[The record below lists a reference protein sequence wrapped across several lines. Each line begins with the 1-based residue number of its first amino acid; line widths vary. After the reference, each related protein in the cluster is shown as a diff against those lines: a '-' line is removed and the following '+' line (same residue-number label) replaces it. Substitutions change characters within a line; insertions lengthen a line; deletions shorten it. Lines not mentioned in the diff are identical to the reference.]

1 MSSKANVPHPSSDDE
16 RRLAEWL
23 AANIGGTI
31 ERLERQSRWRGGWWA
46 DVRRGDELLKL
57 YVREERKEE
66 FPPWPLEHEARVL
79 QLLEKHGVPAP
90 HVYGICENPHAIIM
104 EALEGSTSFAGYS
117 DPARSE
123 AAMLDFADAVARMHS
138 IDPHEAVG
146 PGLPMPQTPEEISLG
161 CFKLCEDIYLKGKR
175 RPDPRLEF
183 IRAWIYRNIP
193 RHRTKVSLLAVDS
206 GQFMHDDGKVTGL
219 FDMEYACL
227 GDPMIDLA
235 SIPSRILGE
244 GGPQSQSF
252 FQRYRE
258 LTGDTL
264 EPEVVIFHRVWWG
277 ICTPLIVAPNF
288 DAPSATSTYF
298 EYTWWYIS
306 PLLGVLL
313 AIADLKGLKVDN
325 SFHPGPGQPS
335 RWAPLI
341 DVMAS
346 RLPARSPDEPYDLT
360 ERRKVYEY
368 IRRQDAHRD
377 VEDDYVN
384 AVAKLTGRAASGWSE
399 ADAALEEFVVTA
411 GPEHD
416 DDLIRLFHRWTVA
429 IGATLLDGLDYNE
442 IAYLHRPFPKFT
454 ELLA

>member
-1 MSSKANVPHPSSDDE
+1 MSKVPLPASYSDDE
-16 RRLAEWL
+16 RKLVEWL
-23 AANIGGTI
+23 GTNIGGTI
-31 ERLERQSRWRGGWWA
+31 ERLERQVRWRGGWWV

-57 YVREERKEE
+57 YVREERKED

-90 HVYGICENPHAIIM
+90 HVHGICADPHVIVM
-104 EALEGSTSFAGYS
+104 DALEGSTSFVDYT
-117 DPARSE
+117 DPAKSE
-123 AAMLDFADAVARMHS
+123 AVLLDFAEAVARMHS

-146 PGLPMPQTPEEISLG
+146 PGLPMPETPEEISLG

-193 RHRTKVSLLAVDS
+193 RHRTKVSLLAIDS
-206 GQFMHDDGKVTGL
+206 GQFLHKDGKVTGL

-244 GGPQSQSF
+244 GGPEGHPF
-252 FQRYRE
+252 FRRYRE

-264 EPEVVIFHRVWWG
+264 DPEVVLFHRVWWG
-277 ICTPLIVAPNF
+277 VCTPLIVAPNF
-288 DAPSATSTYF
+288 DAPSESSTYF

-313 AIADLKGLKVDN
+313 SIADLKGLKVNN
-325 SFHPGPGQPS
+325 SFDTEPGQPS
-335 RWAPLI
+335 RWAAMI
-341 DVMAS
+341 NVMAS
-346 RLPARSPDEPYDLT
+346 RLPPRSPDEPYDLT

-368 IRRQDAHRD
+368 IRRQDAHGD
-377 VEDDYVN
+377 VEDEYIAD
-384 AVAKLTGRAASGWSE
+384 VARLTGRTVSDWSE
-399 ADAALEEFVVTA
+399 ADTVLENFVKAA

-416 DDLIRLFHRWTVA
+416 DELIRLFHRWTVNV
-429 IGATLLDGLDYNE
+429 GSKLLDGPDYNE
-442 IAYLHRPFPKFT
+442 IAYLHRPFPNFRK
-454 ELLA
+454 LLA